1 MTAKTEDVFQARGP
15 IRLAETEGCTI
26 WQFRNK
32 TGDGTMAAYE
42 VFPGAMVSF
51 NDFHM
56 ARYDSGYV
64 ADRELLAIDHCR
76 EGRMEYQAGE
86 NPPSLF
92 KDQDSGASSLSGC
105 GEHSGKRD
113 GAALFLP
120 DPGGKSQGGAAV
132 PHGSYGGKFHPGGA
146 FPAVRF
152 SADADEK
159 LFPLRTGKAED
170 EVLHGI
176 DLKLSEGSFTALV
189 GPSGGGK
196 STVAKLIARFWD
208 VMEGSILEKCPL
220 YKDMWQAHIG
230 AKNWA
235 VSAAEKEA

>member
-15 IRLAETEGCTI
+15 IRLAETERCTI
-26 WQFRNK
+26 WQFRNE

-42 VFPGAMVSF
+42 VLPGAMVSF

-56 ARYDSGYV
+56 VRYDSGYV

-86 NPPSLF
+86 HHFPLEAGPLSEGDPRGGADGAHFRGDVPGSGENPPSLF
-92 KDQDSGASSLSGC
+92 KNQDPGAFSLSGRR
-105 GEHSGKRD
+105 EHSGKRD

-132 PHGSYGGKFHPGGA
+132 PRGSYGGKFHPGGA

-159 LFPLRTGKAED
+159 LFPRRLR
-170 EVLHGI
+170 
-176 DLKLSEGSFTALV
+176 KLDRGLAYHLPHE
-189 GPSGGGK
+189 SGGG
-196 STVAKLIARFWD
+196 TA
-208 VMEGSILEKCPL
+208 P
-220 YKDMWQAHIG
+220 
-230 AKNWA
+230 
-235 VSAAEKEA
+235 

>member
-86 NPPSLF
+86 NAVAYTEAGDVKLDRGSSTRAFLNFRQAIIMDSPWSLIWR
-92 KDQDSGASSLSGC
+92 SS
-105 GEHSGKRD
+105 KI
-113 GAALFLP
+113 LFLRRSEIFRSRRRISFP
-120 DPGGKSQGGAAV
+120 V
-132 PHGSYGGKFHPGGA
+132 GS
-146 FPAVRF
+146 
-152 SADADEK
+152 
-159 LFPLRTGKAED
+159 
-170 EVLHGI
+170 
-176 DLKLSEGSFTALV
+176 
-189 GPSGGGK
+189 
-196 STVAKLIARFWD
+196 
-208 VMEGSILEKCPL
+208 
-220 YKDMWQAHIG
+220 
-230 AKNWA
+230 WA
-235 VSAAEKEA
+235 VIRGCSTGRSGWSTFSGRCTRFRRKSAFLI

>member
-76 EGRMEYQAGE
+76 EGRMEYQA
-86 NPPSLF
+86 
-92 KDQDSGASSLSGC
+92 
-105 GEHSGKRD
+105 
-113 GAALFLP
+113 
-120 DPGGKSQGGAAV
+120 
-132 PHGSYGGKFHPGGA
+132 
-146 FPAVRF
+146 
-152 SADADEK
+152 
-159 LFPLRTGKAED
+159 
-170 EVLHGI
+170 
-176 DLKLSEGSFTALV
+176 
-189 GPSGGGK
+189 
-196 STVAKLIARFWD
+196 
-208 VMEGSILEKCPL
+208 
-220 YKDMWQAHIG
+220 
-230 AKNWA
+230 
-235 VSAAEKEA
+235 